1 MFYKDANVID
11 LIYDIT
17 NKDYFEDLKDYWLS
31 KLKKIVPKE
40 TSKEKLKHINIYISN
55 CVSRK

>member
-1 MFYKDANVID
+1 MFYKDSNVVA
-11 LIYDIT
+11 LVYDIT